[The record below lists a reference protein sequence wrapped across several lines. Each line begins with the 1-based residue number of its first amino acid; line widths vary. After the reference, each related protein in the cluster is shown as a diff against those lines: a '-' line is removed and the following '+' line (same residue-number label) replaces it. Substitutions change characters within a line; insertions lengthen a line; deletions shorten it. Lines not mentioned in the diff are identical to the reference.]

1 MGTTAIEPGKGSWR
15 IEELE
20 NMDSLQA
27 AKISLAMFA
36 GTTMALA
43 KQGRCVECAIVMDA
57 AHQILD
63 KLSKDVSKWPQK
75 NSV

>member
-15 IEELE
+15 VEELE

-43 KQGRCVECAIVMDA
+43 
-57 AHQILD
+57 
-63 KLSKDVSKWPQK
+63 SKEDV
-75 NSV
+75 

>member
-1 MGTTAIEPGKGSWR
+1 MGTTAIEPDKGSWR

-36 GTTMALA
+36 GMTMALA
-43 KQGRCVECAIVMDA
+43 KQGRHVECAIAMDA
-57 AHQILD
+57 ARQILD
-63 KLSKDVSKWPQK
+63 KLSKDVSK
-75 NSV
+75 

>member
-15 IEELE
+15 VEELE

-43 KQGRCVECAIVMDA
+43 EQGRRV
-57 AHQILD
+57 ILE
-63 KLSKDVSKWPQK
+63 KE
-75 NSV
+75 NI

>member
-27 AKISLAMFA
+27 AKISIA
-36 GTTMALA
+36 
-43 KQGRCVECAIVMDA
+43 MDA
-57 AHQILD
+57 ARQILD
-63 KLSKDVSKWPQK
+63 KLSKDVSK
-75 NSV
+75 

>member
-43 KQGRCVECAIVMDA
+43 SRLQCLQAR
-57 AHQILD
+57 QWLL
-63 KLSKDVSKWPQK
+63 LSKEDV
-75 NSV
+75 

>member
-15 IEELE
+15 VEELE

-27 AKISLAMFA
+27 AKISL
-36 GTTMALA
+36 TMALA

-57 AHQILD
+57 ARQILD
-63 KLSKDVSKWPQK
+63 KLSKDVSK
-75 NSV
+75 

>member
-15 IEELE
+15 VEELE

-36 GTTMALA
+36 GITMALA

-57 AHQILD
+57 ARQILD
-63 KLSKDVSKWPQK
+63 KLSKDVSK
-75 NSV
+75 

>member
-1 MGTTAIEPGKGSWR
+1 MGTTAIEPGKGSWC

-43 KQGRCVECAIVMDA
+43 KQGRRVECAIAMDA
-57 AHQILD
+57 ARQILD
-63 KLSKDVSKWPQK
+63 KLSKDVSK
-75 NSV
+75 

>member
-1 MGTTAIEPGKGSWR
+1 MGTTAIEPGLSR
-15 IEELE
+15 SSEPRTAEELE

-57 AHQILD
+57 ARQILD
-63 KLSKDVSKWPQK
+63 KLSKDVSK
-75 NSV
+75 